1 MPSPHR
7 LFFPQVRVFTDPDP
21 LPHFHW
27 IPRRRVD
34 TGFHPYLLK
43 AAFPSLTVM
52 YLEDWEDYHKLE
64 LPFLIERIV
73 VADREAAEASG
84 DKGQPA
90 LASAFQLSASQNWW
104 EPVRQTL
111 MSYFGEPDEK
121 SKKVVTYLHR
131 QGEETGVKLRE
142 EDHQALLRA
151 LSKMGQKD
159 GYEVHVVSSRTDE
172 TEWNQKLDALAK
184 STVNLIARMILPRC

>member
-1 MPSPHR
+1 
-7 LFFPQVRVFTDPDP
+7 
-21 LPHFHW
+21 
-27 IPRRRVD
+27 
-34 TGFHPYLLK
+34 
-43 AAFPSLTVM
+43 M

-111 MSYFGEPDEK
+111 MSYFGKPDEK

-159 GYEVHVVSSRTDE
+159 GYEVHVVSSRTEE
-172 TEWNQKLDALAK
+172 TDWTKKLEALAK
-184 STVNLIARMILPRC
+184 STVSLIALMTLPRC